1 MGRLQEILWFGP
13 GVAGNMQVVIV
24 NSMENWKSELK
35 TGEKKL
41 GTVTIYRGIYH
52 GHSLLPLL
60 FVLTL
65 IPRLFV
71 LIKVKIKRKL
81 GDLWGK
87 VNRFLYMD
95 DLKLYGQN

>member
-1 MGRLQEILWFGP
+1 M
-13 GVAGNMQVVIV
+13 
-24 NSMENWKSELK
+24 
-35 TGEKKL
+35 
-41 GTVTIYRGIYH
+41 TIYRGIYH

>member
-1 MGRLQEILWFGP
+1 
-13 GVAGNMQVVIV
+13 
-24 NSMENWKSELK
+24 MENWKSELK

-41 GTVTIYRGIYH
+41 GTVTIYRGIYQ
-52 GHSLLPLL
+52 GDSLSPLF

-87 VNRFLYMD
+87 VNCLLYMD
-95 DLKLYGQN
+95 DLNMYGQN